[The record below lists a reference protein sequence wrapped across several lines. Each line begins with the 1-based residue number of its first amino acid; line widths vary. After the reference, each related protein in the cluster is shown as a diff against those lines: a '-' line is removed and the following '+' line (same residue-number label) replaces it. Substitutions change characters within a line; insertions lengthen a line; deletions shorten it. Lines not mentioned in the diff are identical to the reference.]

1 MSYPTLEQYNEA
13 FQYPQLALSDSE
25 LKQGSIATSGL
36 GLPLAL
42 CGGFA
47 LTYTMNS
54 GARKYAVRCFHK
66 KSNALEKRYSSIS
79 TRLKSL
85 QSPYFVEF
93 EFQPQGV
100 RVSGK
105 LFPIVKMSWASGTTL
120 GEFLEKNYR
129 NSTNLLNLRASL
141 RSLAKYLES
150 QGMAHGDIQPGN
162 VMVADAG
169 KKIQLIDYDGIFID
183 DLRALGSA
191 ELGHRNF
198 QHPKRV
204 SSSWDATLDRF
215 SFIGLDL
222 AIRALASNPEYW
234 LKTHS
239 DGDSILF
246 KANDFADP
254 SNSSV
259 FGSLVGE
266 QSLAE
271 DAKYFASICRSGFDK
286 TPTLEDFLAKRNIP
300 QAAFSIANATDIVP
314 SQYLS
319 AFPVLDA
326 TNYSLCMGFI
336 GDKIELVGKIVE
348 VKQNTTR
355 QGKPYVFINFGSW
368 RGCIVKI
375 NIWSEG
381 LSALADK
388 PSESWVGKW
397 ISVIGLMEPPYV
409 NPKFN
414 YSHLSVSITQGRQIH
429 LISEKEAR
437 FRLAGSSTRAAISVA
452 KSSNQD
458 ILESLKAVSDT
469 SRIAT
474 PKSASSISRTSTVA
488 STSSN
493 QAVLQKIRS
502 SQAAP
507 IPKPTPAPSPSATS
521 RQPSS
526 PQRIIYMDD
535 ASRKAASYSSTPT
548 TPGTKDTKGASSSN
562 NCFIATAVYGSEAPE
577 TNALRQWRDS
587 SLLPHFLGR
596 AFVSI
601 YYAISPRLVPLVTG
615 NKRIQA
621 VAKSVLDR
629 VVRVVSLKKDGEH

>member
-13 FQYPQLALSDSE
+13 FQYPQLALADSE

-54 GARKYAVRCFHK
+54 GTRKYAVRCFHK
-66 KSNALEKRYSSIS
+66 KSNELEKRYSSIS

-100 RVSGK
+100 RISGK
-105 LFPIVKMSWASGTTL
+105 LFPIVKMAWASGTTL

-129 NSTNLLNLRASL
+129 NSTNLLNLRVSL

-150 QGMAHGDIQPGN
+150 QGIAHGDIQPGN

-183 DLRALGSA
+183 DLMALGSA

-215 SFIGLDL
+215 SFISLDL
-222 AIRALASNPEYW
+222 AIRALASNPEFW
-234 LKTHS
+234 LKTRS

-254 SNSSV
+254 SNSSI

-266 QSLAE
+266 QIFAE
-271 DAKYFASICRSGFDK
+271 DAKYFATVCRSNFNK
-286 TPTLEDFLAKRNIP
+286 TPTLEDFLAKRNLP
-300 QAAFSIANATDIVP
+300 QAAIAIANATKIIT

-326 TNYSLCMGFI
+326 TNYSLGLGFI
-336 GDKIELVGKIVE
+336 GDKIELVGKIFE
-348 VKQNTTR
+348 IKQNITR

-368 RGCIVKI
+368 LGHIIKI

-381 LSALADK
+381 LSALNDK
-388 PSESWVGKW
+388 PNESWVGKW
-397 ISVIGLMEPPYV
+397 ISVVGLMEPPYV

-429 LISEKEAR
+429 LISEQEAR
-437 FRLAGSSTRAAISVA
+437 FRLEGSSARAAISGA
-452 KSSNQD
+452 KSSNQE
-458 ILESLKAVSDT
+458 ILESLKTGSDANRSIPLNT
-469 SRIAT
+469 SN
-474 PKSASSISRTSTVA
+474 PVSRTSTV
-488 STSSN
+488 TCTTSN
-493 QAVLQKIRS
+493 QAVLQKILTN
-502 SQAAP
+502 QPVATPVAT
-507 IPKPTPAPSPSATS
+507 PTPAPSTTS
-521 RQPSS
+521 RQPSP
-526 PQRIIYMDD
+526 PQRIAHIDN
-535 ASRKAASYSSTPT
+535 ASQKAASYPSTPI
-548 TPGTKDTKGASSSN
+548 DNSTKGVSSSN
-562 NCFIATAVYGSEAPE
+562 NCFIATAVYGSDAPE

-587 SLLPHFLGR
+587 SLLRHFLGR
-596 AFVSI
+596 VFVSA
-601 YYAISPRLVPLVTG
+601 YYFISPRLVPLVARS
-615 NKRIQA
+615 KWIRIGT
-621 VAKSVLDR
+621 KSVLNR
-629 VVRVVSLKKDGEH
+629 IVHAVSVKKDSGHSR